1 MKDHLYKNE
10 ERKHYDSFYTDE
22 KEYHYPNE
30 NEISNNDKVNIAARK
45 YIESKTFEIL
55 KDLGQGEILDY
66 GCGIGAK
73 TYKFSSNKWKIAG
86 IDISSK
92 SIEVANDL
100 SKKNGLNA
108 TFLVMDCENLTFKDN
123 KFNVIFD
130 YGTFS
135 SLNLDEAIKELCR
148 VLKPDGYLL
157 AIETLGSNPI
167 FIFKRKINALF
178 GLRTKWAVNHI
189 LRRKDWRKFEKHFSK
204 FEIKYFSLLTP
215 YLSPFLRLFPEKK
228 HFGIISYFEK
238 IDSKLLKNRFFE
250 KYAFKT
256 VAIFKNPKK

>member
-55 KDLGQGEILDY
+55 KNLGQGEILDY

-73 TYKFSSNKWKIAG
+73 TYKFSSNKWEIAG
-86 IDISSK
+86 IDISPK

-100 SKKNGLNA
+100 SKKKGLNA

-123 KFNVIFD
+123 KFNIIF
-130 YGTFS
+130 Y
-135 SLNLDEAIKELCR
+135 
-148 VLKPDGYLL
+148 Y
-157 AIETLGSNPI
+157 
-167 FIFKRKINALF
+167 
-178 GLRTKWAVNHI
+178 
-189 LRRKDWRKFEKHFSK
+189 
-204 FEIKYFSLLTP
+204 
-215 YLSPFLRLFPEKK
+215 
-228 HFGIISYFEK
+228 
-238 IDSKLLKNRFFE
+238 
-250 KYAFKT
+250 
-256 VAIFKNPKK
+256 